1 MQKLHDEFAGCHTHP
16 AAPRHHATPQRRR
29 RERKRGR
36 EAARRR
42 LQIPSAIDISTIIT
56 TTILIRYCDSASE
69 QAHPYPDASQIAT
82 TDRPH
87 TQIEASGVC
96 TRGHRQQNTHTH
108 AWRSVCQKLLRKL
121 SHQRHVRVC
130 LCAVPCKVVRCGM
143 LAAAVDSSWESLSL
157 LLLLLQLHSRC
168 YSPCD
173 SSWSC
178 DRSARRESLLV
189 NRLARSNLSACAC
202 AFRPG
207 APSVG
212 LCWAGRAERSRRHD

>member
-1 MQKLHDEFAGCHTHP
+1 
-16 AAPRHHATPQRRR
+16 
-29 RERKRGR
+29 
-36 EAARRR
+36 
-42 LQIPSAIDISTIIT
+42 
-56 TTILIRYCDSASE
+56 
-69 QAHPYPDASQIAT
+69 
-82 TDRPH
+82 
-87 TQIEASGVC
+87 
-96 TRGHRQQNTHTH
+96 
-108 AWRSVCQKLLRKL
+108 
-121 SHQRHVRVC
+121 
-130 LCAVPCKVVRCGM
+130 M

-173 SSWSC
+173 SSWRC

-212 LCWAGRAERSRRHD
+212 LRGLDEQRGHGGTIERRGGAGHGKAAGGPLVSALDAGSAWSRSSKRLSDS